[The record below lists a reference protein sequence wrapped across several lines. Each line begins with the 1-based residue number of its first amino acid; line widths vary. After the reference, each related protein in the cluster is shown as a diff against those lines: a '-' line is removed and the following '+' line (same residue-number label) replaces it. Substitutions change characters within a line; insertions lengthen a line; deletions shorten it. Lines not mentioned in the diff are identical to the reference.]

1 MTQPLCTLGTGKALP
16 WRGPALGMGTCPCV
30 PRIQEWW
37 HSGAVVATRLVSLVP
52 GGLQHSLWPCS
63 PFTPSPR
70 SGSSRLFLT
79 HFPSVHCT
87 IKQNGAGGADAGE
100 ARGTRQQAAQPS
112 GTAEWHRAGLRA
124 GLGGAGSC
132 SGSERGPGVVRIIFS
147 CPLSCMGHVQ
157 GCGCPREP
165 WRSPAVLPV
174 SPHPAGKGRCGA
186 DPEGREGTGIGI
198 STDSQPPPHPRC
210 PSPARPT
217 SIILLPCTGTG
228 GQRLLPRHKEG

>member
-1 MTQPLCTLGTGKALP
+1 MCLASRSGGTQEP
-16 WRGPALGMGTCPCV
+16 WWPPDWCHWSAEHV
-30 PRIQEWW
+30 PK
-37 HSGAVVATRLVSLVP
+37 
-52 GGLQHSLWPCS
+52 GLQHSS
-63 PFTPSPR
+63 VTPSPR
-70 SGSSRLFLT
+70 SSSSRLFLT

-112 GTAEWHRAGLRA
+112 GTAEWHRAGHGAGHGA
-124 GLGGAGSC
+124 GLGAAGSC

-198 STDSQPPPHPRC
+198 STDSQLPPHPRC

-217 SIILLPCTGTG
+217 SIILLPCTGSRRAEAPPEAQG
-228 GQRLLPRHKEG
+228 GIIGRVCG